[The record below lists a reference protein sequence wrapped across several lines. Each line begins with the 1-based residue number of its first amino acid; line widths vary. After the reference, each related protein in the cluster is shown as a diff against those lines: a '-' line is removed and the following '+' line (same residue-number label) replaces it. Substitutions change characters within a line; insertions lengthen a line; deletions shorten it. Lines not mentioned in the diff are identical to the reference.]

1 VIDRSALERALL
13 AIAVFA
19 SASCATHPAAP
30 ALSRATTMDE
40 AGLVD
45 IRTRVPDIAE
55 DIRYAGNDNFVGA
68 PVDGYRAARCYL
80 LPEAADALASVEHE
94 LRTRGLRLLVFD
106 CYRPARAVR
115 HFVRWAQ
122 DLSDQHTKARHYP
135 ALDKR
140 QLLGDYIAP
149 VSGHSRGATLD
160 LTLLDC
166 SGGHAC
172 EPVDMGTQFDFF
184 DPRANT
190 ESPLAT
196 LAQRQNRQ
204 RLRTAMEAAG
214 FSNYSQEWWHYTL
227 ALVPAPV
234 LLYDVPIE

>member
-1 VIDRSALERALL
+1 MIDRSALERVLL

-30 ALSRATTMDE
+30 ELSRANTLDE

-45 IRTRVPDIAE
+45 IRTRVSDIAE
-55 DIRYAGNDNFVGA
+55 DIRYAGSDNFVGA
-68 PVDGYRAARCYL
+68 PVDGYRAPRCYL
-80 LPEAADALASVEHE
+80 LPEAADALASVERG
-94 LRTRGLRLLVFD
+94 LRTQAMRLLVFD
-106 CYRPARAVR
+106 CDRPARAVR

-122 DLSDQHTKARHYP
+122 DLSDERTKTRHYP

-149 VSGHSRGATLD
+149 VSGHSRGATVD

-166 SGGHAC
+166 SDGHAC
-172 EPVDMGTQFDFF
+172 EPVDMGTEFDFF

-196 LAQRQNRQ
+196 VAQRQNRQ
-204 RLRTAMEAAG
+204 RLKKAMEAAG

-227 ALVPAPV
+227 ALAPAPA